1 MCKVRDH
8 CHFTS
13 KYCGA
18 AHSKC
23 NLKYKVPKFIP
34 VAFHNGSNCDNH
46 FIIKQLATEF
56 NGYFSCI
63 GENTGKYI
71 SFSITMFKKDDN
83 PKKKANAFSLRF
95 IHTYRFMNRS
105 LSELVDNL
113 SEPGKNIPNDV
124 LKERFYNTYQ
134 LYPNSNK
141 KFELLLRKCF
151 YLYEYIDS
159 WKKFNKF
166 VPLDITYYHSE
177 LNDADISDNDI
188 AHVKNVCDSFKVKNL
203 GEYHDL

>member
-1 MCKVRDH
+1 
-8 CHFTS
+8 
-13 KYCGA
+13 
-18 AHSKC
+18 
-23 NLKYKVPKFIP
+23 
-34 VAFHNGSNCDNH
+34 
-46 FIIKQLATEF
+46 
-56 NGYFSCI
+56 
-63 GENTGKYI
+63 
-71 SFSITMFKKDDN
+71 
-83 PKKKANAFSLRF
+83 
-95 IHTYRFMNRS
+95 MNRS

-166 VPLDITYYHSE
+166 LPLDITYYHSE

-188 AHVKNVCDSFKVKNL
+188 AHVKNVCDTFKIKNL